1 MTTTE
6 ERFRGFPRLRTADL
20 DEALQATTDVFLPH
34 HLQVLERSAP
44 LQMELNALQ
53 MGCLTAGY
61 LRYGPEVRMRTTQSH
76 HYHVNIALTGAVR
89 SRCGRRDE
97 VDSARAHAAVFMPG
111 DPADILWGAG
121 SAQLCM
127 MLARDRVDRELES
140 LLGRPLDRALEFDVG
155 MDFTTSGA
163 AAWLHAV
170 DLVEREAS
178 RPDGLTR
185 FPLAA
190 AHLESLVIDGLLL
203 AQPHNYS
210 DALAAGA
217 TPRRPRAVR
226 DALELIEELPD
237 RPWSTAGL
245 AARVGV
251 SARTLQEGFA
261 STIGVP
267 PMAHLRAIRLDRIH
281 AELSVAGPGS
291 VNVGTVAARWG
302 FVHGGRFAAAYR
314 RRFGCTPAETARGSS
329 RRGPGTPGSH
339 TSSAD

>member
-1 MTTTE
+1 MVTTE
-6 ERFRGFPRLRTADL
+6 ERFGGFPLLETADL
-20 DEALQATTDVFLPH
+20 DEALQVTTDVFLPH
-34 HLQVLERSAP
+34 RVQVLERSAP
-44 LQMELNALQ
+44 LQMKLNALQ

-61 LRYGPEVRMRTTQSH
+61 LQYGPEVRLRTTQAG
-76 HYHVNIALTGAVR
+76 HYHVNIALTGHVR

-97 VDSARAHAAVFMPG
+97 VDSARAQAAVFMPG

-140 LLGRPLDRALEFDVG
+140 LLGRPLDRALEFDVE
-155 MDFTTSGA
+155 MDLTTSAA
-163 AAWLHAV
+163 AAWMDTV
-170 DLVEREAS
+170 ELVEREAT

-203 AQPHNYS
+203 AQSHNYS
-210 DALAAGA
+210 DALATGPA
-217 TPRRPRAVR
+217 PRRPRAVR
-226 DALELIEELPD
+226 QALELIQEQPD
-237 RPWSTAGL
+237 RPWSTATL
-245 AARVGV
+245 AAQVGV

-267 PMAHLRAIRLDRIH
+267 PMTHLRAIRLDRIH
-281 AELSVAGPGS
+281 AELSTAEPGS

-314 RRFGCTPAETARGSS
+314 SRFGCPPAETARNVS
-329 RRGPGTPGSH
+329 RP
-339 TSSAD
+339 AL

>member
-1 MTTTE
+1 
-6 ERFRGFPRLRTADL
+6 
-20 DEALQATTDVFLPH
+20 
-34 HLQVLERSAP
+34 
-44 LQMELNALQ
+44 
-53 MGCLTAGY
+53 
-61 LRYGPEVRMRTTQSH
+61 
-76 HYHVNIALTGAVR
+76 
-89 SRCGRRDE
+89 
-97 VDSARAHAAVFMPG
+97 
-111 DPADILWGAG
+111 
-121 SAQLCM
+121 

-155 MDFTTSGA
+155 MDLTTSAA
-163 AAWLHAV
+163 AAWMHTV
-170 DLVEREAS
+170 ELVEREAS
-178 RPDGLTR
+178 RPNGLTR

-190 AHLESLVIDGLLL
+190 VHLESLVIDGLLL

-226 DALELIEELPD
+226 KALELIQEQPD

-267 PMAHLRAIRLDRIH
+267 PMMHLRAIRLDRIH
-281 AELSVAGPGS
+281 AELSTAEPGS

-314 RRFGCTPAETARGSS
+314 RRFGCTPAETARGVS
-329 RRGPGTPGSH
+329 RR
-339 TSSAD
+339 AL

>member
-1 MTTTE
+1 MVTTE
-6 ERFRGFPRLRTADL
+6 ERFRGFPLLETADL
-20 DEALQATTDVFLPH
+20 DEALRVTTDVFLPH

-44 LQMELNALQ
+44 LQMKLNTLR

-61 LRYGPEVRMRTTQSH
+61 LRYGPEVGMRTTQAG

-97 VDSARAHAAVFMPG
+97 VDSARSQAAVFMPG

-121 SAQLCM
+121 SAQLCI

-155 MDFTTSGA
+155 MDLTTSAA
-163 AAWLHAV
+163 AAWMDTV
-170 DLVEREAS
+170 ELVEREAT
-178 RPDGLTR
+178 RPNGLTR

-226 DALELIEELPD
+226 KALELIQEQPD

-267 PMAHLRAIRLDRIH
+267 PMMHLRAIRLDRIH
-281 AELSVAGPGS
+281 AELSTAEPGS

-314 RRFGCTPAETARGSS
+314 RRFGCAPAETARGVS
-329 RRGPGTPGSH
+329 RR
-339 TSSAD
+339 AL

>member
-6 ERFRGFPRLRTADL
+6 GRFRGSPLLRTADL
-20 DEALQATTDVFLPH
+20 DEALRVTTDVFLPH

-44 LQMELNALQ
+44 LRMELNALR

-61 LRYGPEVRMRTTQSH
+61 LRYGPEMRLRTTQAS

-89 SRCGRRDE
+89 SRSGRRDE
-97 VDSARAHAAVFMPG
+97 VDSARSQAAVFMPG
-111 DPADILWGAG
+111 APADMLWGSG

-140 LLGRPLDRALEFDVG
+140 LLGHPLDRALEFDVG
-155 MDFTTSGA
+155 MDLTTPAA
-163 AAWLHAV
+163 AAWLHTV
-170 DLVEREAS
+170 DLVDREAS
-178 RPDGLTR
+178 RLDGLLR

-190 AHLESLVIDGLLL
+190 AHLESLVVHGLLL

-217 TPRRPRAVR
+217 APRRPRAVR
-226 DALELIEELPD
+226 EALELIQEQPD
-237 RPWSTAGL
+237 RPWSTAAL

-261 STIGVP
+261 RTIGEP
-267 PMAHLRAIRLDRIH
+267 PMAQLRAIRLDRIH
-281 AELSVAGPGS
+281 AELSVAEPGS

-314 RRFGCTPAETARGSS
+314 HRFGCTPVETARGPS
-329 RRGPGTPGSH
+329 RRPRGQGPPRTG
-339 TSSAD
+339 

>member
-6 ERFRGFPRLRTADL
+6 ERFRGSPLVRTADL
-20 DEALQATTDVFLPH
+20 DEAMRVTTDVFLPH
-34 HLQVLERSAP
+34 HLQILERSAP
-44 LQMELNALQ
+44 LHMELNALR

-61 LRYGPEVRMRTTQSH
+61 LRYGPEVRMRTTQAS

-97 VDSARAHAAVFMPG
+97 VDSARSQAAVFMPG
-111 DPADILWGAG
+111 SPADILWGRG
-121 SAQLCM
+121 SAQLCV
-127 MLARDRVDRELES
+127 MLARDRVDRELEG

-155 MDFTTSGA
+155 MDLTTPGA

-170 DLVEREAS
+170 ELVEREAS
-178 RPDGLTR
+178 RTDGLTR

-190 AHLESLVIDGLLL
+190 AHLESLVVDGLLL

-210 DALAAGA
+210 EAIATGAA
-217 TPRRPRAVR
+217 PRRPRAVR
-226 DALELIEELPD
+226 QALELIREQPD
-237 RPWSTAGL
+237 RPWSTAAL

-261 STIGVP
+261 RTVGVP
-267 PMAHLRAIRLDRIH
+267 PMAHLHATRLDRIH
-281 AELSVAGPGS
+281 TELSTAEPGS

-302 FVHGGRFAAAYR
+302 FMHAGRFAAAYR
-314 RRFGCTPAETARGSS
+314 RRFGCTPAETARGLS
-329 RRGPGTPGSH
+329 RRAP
-339 TSSAD
+339 

>member
-6 ERFRGFPRLRTADL
+6 ERFRGLPLLETTDL
-20 DEALQATTDVFLPH
+20 DEALRVTTDVFLPH

-44 LQMELNALQ
+44 LQMKLNTLR

-61 LRYGPEVRMRTTQSH
+61 LRYGPEVGMRTSQAG

-97 VDSARAHAAVFMPG
+97 VDSARSQAAVFMPG
-111 DPADILWGAG
+111 DAADILWGAG
-121 SAQLCM
+121 SAQLCI
-127 MLARDRVDRELES
+127 MLARDRVDRELEG

-155 MDFTTSGA
+155 MNLTTSAA
-163 AAWLHAV
+163 AAWMHTLE
-170 DLVEREAS
+170 LVEREAS
-178 RPDGLTR
+178 RSDGLLR

-190 AHLESLVIDGLLL
+190 AHLESLVVHGLLL

-226 DALELIEELPD
+226 KALELIQEQPD

-267 PMAHLRAIRLDRIH
+267 PMMHLRAIRLDRIH
-281 AELSVAGPGS
+281 AELSTAEPGS

-314 RRFGCTPAETARGSS
+314 RRFGCTPVETARGVSC
-329 RRGPGTPGSH
+329 R
-339 TSSAD
+339 AL

>member
-6 ERFRGFPRLRTADL
+6 ERFRGLPLLETTDL
-20 DEALQATTDVFLPH
+20 DEASRVTADVFLPH

-44 LQMELNALQ
+44 LQMKLNALH
-53 MGCLTAGY
+53 MKGLTAGY
-61 LRYGPEVRMRTTQSH
+61 LRYGPEVRMRTTRAG

-97 VDSARAHAAVFMPG
+97 VDSARSQAAVFMPG
-111 DPADILWGAG
+111 EPADILWGTE
-121 SAQLCM
+121 SAQLCI

-155 MDFTTSGA
+155 MDLTTSAA
-163 AAWLHAV
+163 AAWMDTV
-170 DLVEREAS
+170 ELVEREAT
-178 RPDGLTR
+178 RPNGLTR

-210 DALAAGA
+210 DALASGA
-217 TPRRPRAVR
+217 APRRPRAVR
-226 DALELIEELPD
+226 EALELIQAQPD
-237 RPWSTAGL
+237 RPWSTATL

-251 SARTLQEGFA
+251 SARSLQEGFA

-267 PMAHLRAIRLDRIH
+267 PMTHLRAIRLDQIH
-281 AELSVAGPGS
+281 AELSNAEPGS

-302 FVHGGRFAAAYR
+302 FLHAGRFAAAYR
-314 RRFGCTPAETARGSS
+314 RRFGCTPAETARGLS
-329 RRGPGTPGSH
+329 RRGP
-339 TSSAD
+339 

>member
-6 ERFRGFPRLRTADL
+6 ERLRGLPLLETTDL
-20 DEALQATTDVFLPH
+20 DEALRVTTDVFLPH
-34 HLQVLERSAP
+34 DVQVLERSAP
-44 LQMELNALQ
+44 LQMKLNALH

-61 LRYGPEVRMRTTQSH
+61 LRYGPEVRMRTARAG

-89 SRCGRRDE
+89 SRSGRRDE
-97 VDSARAHAAVFMPG
+97 VDSARSNAAVFMPG
-111 DPADILWGAG
+111 EPADILWGAE

-140 LLGRPLDRALEFDVG
+140 LLGHPLDRTLEFDVG
-155 MDFTTSGA
+155 MDLTTCAA
-163 AAWLHAV
+163 AAWMDTV
-170 DLVEREAS
+170 ELVEREAT
-178 RPDGLTR
+178 RPNGLAR

-190 AHLESLVIDGLLL
+190 AHLESLIIDGLLL
-203 AQPHNYS
+203 AQSHNYS
-210 DALAAGA
+210 DALATRAA
-217 TPRRPRAVR
+217 PRRPRAVR
-226 DALELIEELPD
+226 EALELIHEQPD
-237 RPWSTAGL
+237 RPWSTATL

-267 PMAHLRAIRLDRIH
+267 PMTHLRAIRLDRIH
-281 AELSVAGPGS
+281 AELSTAEPGS

-314 RRFGCTPAETARGSS
+314 RRFGCTPIETARRLS
-329 RRGPGTPGSH
+329 RRGP
-339 TSSAD
+339 